1 LPFDGFRAGLAA
13 GHAAALHAAEVVV
26 STIGGLILLVG
37 GVIAWLVNTNIS
49 THPAK

>member
-1 LPFDGFRAGLAA
+1 MRYRGVA
-13 GHAAALHAAEVVV
+13 
-26 STIGGLILLVG
+26 IGGLILLVG